1 VIPTIIAQCLTK
13 QKICLGNIEPTRDL
27 NYVGNTVE
35 GFVCAAA
42 ADSVAGKTINLGSG
56 RKISI
61 GDLAKL
67 IASMMN
73 RPITI
78 EHDDQ
83 RARPAKSEVGC
94 LLADNTL
101 ARELLGWE
109 PRVSLEEGLKLTITW
124 MEKNIERYRPNE
136 YTV

>member
-1 VIPTIIAQCLTK
+1 
-13 QKICLGNIEPTRDL
+13 
-27 NYVGNTVE
+27 
-35 GFVCAAA
+35 
-42 ADSVAGKTINLGSG
+42 
-56 RKISI
+56 
-61 GDLAKL
+61 
-67 IASMMN
+67 MMN

-101 ARELLGWE
+101 ARELLGWD